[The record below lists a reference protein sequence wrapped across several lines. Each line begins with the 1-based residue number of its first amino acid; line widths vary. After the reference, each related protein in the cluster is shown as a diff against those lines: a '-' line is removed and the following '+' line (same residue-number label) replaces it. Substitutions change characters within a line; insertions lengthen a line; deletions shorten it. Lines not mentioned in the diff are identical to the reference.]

1 MYGLVN
7 RALQEFICQHH
18 GDAAW
23 EAVKATAG
31 VDVEFFVRME
41 SYADDIT
48 YRLVGAACTLLQ
60 IEPPALLRN
69 FGRHWVLFTGQEGY
83 GSLLDGAGS
92 SLQEILANLDDLHVR
107 VGLMY
112 PALQPPSFRCTNVR
126 DDGLTLHYFSQRP
139 GLAPMVIG
147 LIEGLGER
155 LGKTLN
161 IHQTSDRAA
170 GADHDSFDIRI
181 A

>member
-18 GDAAW
+18 GDASWQAIKTM
-23 EAVKATAG
+23 AS
-31 VDVEFFVRME
+31 VDVELFVRME
-41 SYADDIT
+41 SYPDDIT
-48 YRLVGAACTLLQ
+48 YRLVGAACESLN
-60 IEPPALLRN
+60 IAPATLLRN

-92 SLQEILANLDDLHVR
+92 SLQEILSNLDDLHVR

-112 PALQPPSFRCTNVR
+112 PALKPPSFSCANVS
-126 DDGLTLHYFSQRP
+126 DDGLTLHYFSERP

-155 LGKTLN
+155 LGKSLT
-161 IHQTSDRAA
+161 ISQTSDRNT

>member
-7 RALQEFICQHH
+7 RALQEFICTHH
-18 GDAAW
+18 GVASWAAIRI
-23 EAVKATAG
+23 TAG
-31 VDVEFFVRME
+31 VELEFFVRME
-41 SYADDIT
+41 SYPDDIT
-48 YRLVGAACTLLQ
+48 YRLVGAACESLC
-60 IEPPALLRN
+60 IEPATLLRN

-92 SLQEILANLDDLHVR
+92 SLQEILTNLDDLHVR

-112 PALQPPSFRCTNVR
+112 PALKPPSFSCSDVR
-126 DDGLTLHYFSQRP
+126 EDGLTLHYFSERP
-139 GLAPMVIG
+139 GLAPMVMG

-155 LGKTLN
+155 FGKTVT
-161 IHQTSDRAA
+161 IRHSCDRNA

>member
-7 RALQEFICQHH
+7 RALEELISNRHGEAKWQEI
-18 GDAAW
+18 
-23 EAVKATAG
+23 KAKAG
-31 VDVEFFVRME
+31 VSIEIFVRME
-41 SYADDIT
+41 SYPDDIT
-48 YRLVGAACTLLQ
+48 YRLVGAACETLAMEQ
-60 IEPPALLRN
+60 AALLRD
-69 FGRHWVLFTGQEGY
+69 FGRHWVLFTGQAGY
-83 GSLLDGAGS
+83 GSLLDGAGN

-112 PALQPPSFRCTNVR
+112 PALKPPSFSCSEVS
-126 DDGLTLHYFSQRP
+126 DDGVTLHYYSDRP

-155 LGKTLN
+155 LGKSLE
-161 IHQTSDRAA
+161 IHQRLDKNS

-181 A
+181 L

>member
-7 RALQEFICQHH
+7 RALQEFICKHH
-18 GDAAW
+18 GDASWQAI
-23 EAVKATAG
+23 KAAAG

-41 SYADDIT
+41 SYPDDIT
-48 YRLVGAACTLLQ
+48 YRLVGAACASLN
-60 IEPPALLRN
+60 IEAAALLRD

-112 PALQPPSFRCTNVR
+112 PALKPPSFRCSDVR
-126 DDGLTLHYFSQRP
+126 DDGLTLHYFSERP
-139 GLAPMVIG
+139 GLAPMVVG

-155 LGKTLN
+155 FGKILT
-161 IHQTSDRAA
+161 IRQSGDRNA

>member
-7 RALQEFICQHH
+7 RALQEFICKHH
-18 GDAAW
+18 GDASWQAIK
-23 EAVKATAG
+23 AVAG
-31 VDVEFFVRME
+31 VDIEFFVRME
-41 SYADDIT
+41 SYPDDIT
-48 YRLVGAACTLLQ
+48 YRLVGAACQSLN
-60 IEPPALLRN
+60 IEAAVLLRN

-112 PALQPPSFRCTNVR
+112 PALKPPSFSCSDVR
-126 DDGLTLHYFSQRP
+126 DDGLTLHYFSGRP

-155 LGKTLN
+155 FGKTLT
-161 IHQTSDRAA
+161 IRQSRDRSA

>member
-7 RALQEFICQHH
+7 RALQEFICTRH
-18 GDAAW
+18 G
-23 EAVKATAG
+23 EASWQTLKAKAG
-31 VDVEFFVRME
+31 VDIELFVRME
-41 SYADDIT
+41 SYPDDVT
-48 YRLVGAACTLLQ
+48 YRLVGAACETLGL
-60 IEPPALLRN
+60 EPADLLRD

-112 PALQPPSFRCTNVR
+112 PALKPPSFSCSDVSDN
-126 DDGLTLHYFSQRP
+126 GLTLHYFSGRP

-147 LIEGLGER
+147 LIEGLGEH
-155 LGKTLN
+155 LGKSLTIRQQL
-161 IHQTSDRAA
+161 DRFK

-181 A
+181 G